1 MKEGQTL
8 WTKEQCILAVNLYS
22 KIPFGKMHSTN
33 PDVIEL
39 AVLIGRTPGAV
50 VRKLGNLASF
60 DENLRKRGVGGLPN
74 HSKIDK
80 EVWDEYMQDW
90 DGQFIESEK
99 LLAQKKNTTVE
110 RLYNADLDNIAETEG
125 RQTQRL
131 VNVRLNQS
139 IFRKLVLTNFD
150 SKCCITGINVAELL
164 VASHILPWSKSKD
177 NQLNPKN
184 GLALNALHDKAFD
197 RGLITVTE
205 DYRIKISP
213 ILLKQKAIESIK
225 RNFIDFDGKEL
236 ITPKKFSP
244 DIEFLKIHNQECFK
258 S

>member
-1 MKEGQTL
+1 M
-8 WTKEQCILAVNLYS
+8 
-22 KIPFGKMHSTN
+22 
-33 PDVIEL
+33 
-39 AVLIGRTPGAV
+39 
-50 VRKLGNLASF
+50 
-60 DENLRKRGVGGLPN
+60 
-74 HSKIDK
+74 
-80 EVWDEYMQDW
+80 
-90 DGQFIESEK
+90 
-99 LLAQKKNTTVE
+99 
-110 RLYNADLDNIAETEG
+110 
-125 RQTQRL
+125 
-131 VNVRLNQS
+131 
-139 IFRKLVLTNFD
+139 VLTNFD

-225 RNFIDFDGKEL
+225 RNFIDFDGNEL